1 MATKKLLVKTM
12 LMSILTIG
20 TMMSF
25 TACSSDDD
33 MLTAAESNETK
44 NINQS
49 AAAERTVL
57 VYLAGKNNLSKT
69 LQTNL
74 EQMKAGSR
82 RIGNNTLLVFVR
94 RDIQGE
100 KPWLARVSN
109 GELKDSLSLEDMGI
123 STSNMQ
129 ACNPELME
137 QVMKYAYSHYPAKE
151 YGLVLGGHST
161 GWLIGQ
167 EPCDTRAFGVD
178 NGDGFTY
185 SNNNNNNKRWINV
198 PTIARVLERVPH
210 LKFIFADCCNFMCL
224 ETIYELRNVTDYII
238 GSPAEVPAEGAPYEQ
253 IIPAFFEKD
262 TFCSSIIDIYYRTQ
276 NSELPL
282 SAVKT
287 SAIDQLASATRNALD
302 IVQAKIGNGY
312 ADIQGLI
319 HYGYSNS
326 STQYHQEY
334 NLFYDAGDFFR
345 SQLSESDYQQWKQA
359 LAGAVVEK
367 RFAKQWKTCMK
378 WSYFY
383 SDFVMT
389 EEKYHGVS
397 MYIPQ
402 DPNTEYGKYYAKNN
416 EDIKQLKW
424 YQSVGW

>member
-44 NINQS
+44 NINQN

-82 RIGNNTLLVFVR
+82 SIGNNTLLVFVR
-94 RDIQGE
+94 RDILGE

-178 NGDGFTY
+178 NGDGFSLT
-185 SNNNNNNKRWINV
+185 
-198 PTIARVLERVPH
+198 
-210 LKFIFADCCNFMCL
+210 
-224 ETIYELRNVTDYII
+224 
-238 GSPAEVPAEGAPYEQ
+238 
-253 IIPAFFEKD
+253 
-262 TFCSSIIDIYYRTQ
+262 
-276 NSELPL
+276 
-282 SAVKT
+282 
-287 SAIDQLASATRNALD
+287 
-302 IVQAKIGNGY
+302 
-312 ADIQGLI
+312 
-319 HYGYSNS
+319 
-326 STQYHQEY
+326 
-334 NLFYDAGDFFR
+334 
-345 SQLSESDYQQWKQA
+345 
-359 LAGAVVEK
+359 
-367 RFAKQWKTCMK
+367 
-378 WSYFY
+378 
-383 SDFVMT
+383 
-389 EEKYHGVS
+389 
-397 MYIPQ
+397 
-402 DPNTEYGKYYAKNN
+402 
-416 EDIKQLKW
+416 
-424 YQSVGW
+424 